1 MAQLL
6 VHIFKWYMRRMEK
19 QHSDSETQA
28 DTDPEEQQHNEPQ
41 TQAKGFAAGAKERDE
56 EKQSEK

>member
-1 MAQLL
+1 
-6 VHIFKWYMRRMEK
+6 MRRMEK